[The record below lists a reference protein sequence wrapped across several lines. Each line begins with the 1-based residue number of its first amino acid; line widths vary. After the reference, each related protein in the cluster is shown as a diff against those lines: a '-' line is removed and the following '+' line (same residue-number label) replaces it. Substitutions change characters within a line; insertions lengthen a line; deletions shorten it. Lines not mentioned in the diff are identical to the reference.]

1 MSSLRFSYALS
12 FSVKMLCDV
21 KMLLWFSCSV
31 MLNLMVLLLCFV
43 VFLRLKFCCPNAGE
57 KVKFEVKS
65 SLGFN

>member
-1 MSSLRFSYALS
+1 
-12 FSVKMLCDV
+12 MLGDV